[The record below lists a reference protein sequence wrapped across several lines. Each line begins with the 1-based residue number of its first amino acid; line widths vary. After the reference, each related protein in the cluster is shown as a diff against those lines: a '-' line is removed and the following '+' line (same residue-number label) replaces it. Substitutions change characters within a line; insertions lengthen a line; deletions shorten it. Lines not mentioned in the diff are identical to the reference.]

1 MKYIEDF
8 KHPDINNL
16 TGSVVIYEI
25 TRNYP
30 ELYQYIIEN
39 KGDDAFV
46 EFMFRMY
53 HHMDNKPICVVCGN
67 QVKFKTLHLGYA
79 RTCGRACTAKDP
91 QTIQK
96 SKQTILTKYG
106 VENISQLES
115 IQNIKRQHSMEKY
128 GVDSPNKVDSIKK
141 KQHENHKKS
150 PTPKKKRTIR
160 EKHWT
165 NREKCQ
171 KTMMERYGVTSLF
184 EKPEFQEKI
193 RHIKEQKYGDKFY
206 TNRKK
211 YNQTCLEKYGME
223 WGINKKEF
231 QDKARKTTIERYG
244 APYTFM
250 NMDFQNKIRKNILKK
265 YGVNHVTH
273 LNSVKNKINKTCLE
287 KYGVEWSCMLPE
299 ARIYSGNS
307 KPNQIFAKL
316 LDKYHIEYEREFSL
330 GKYSYD
336 FKINDI
342 LIEINPWPTH
352 NIDWSPFGNP
362 IKKDYHKVKSN
373 FAINDH
379 GYKCICIWDWDD
391 METIIKTFILPKTN
405 KYHARKCICKEVPL
419 IETLDFLK
427 KNHIQGACRNIKTS
441 IGLYYDDSLIGIM
454 CWGKPRYNKKSS
466 YELLRMCYV
475 NDVLVV
481 GGTKKMFN
489 YFIEKYHPQSL
500 VSYCDLSKFTGN
512 IYSEL
517 GFIRS
522 KNTSPSIHW
531 INSKNIHI
539 TNNLLN
545 QRGFDQLFN
554 TNYGKGVSNQ
564 QLMLEHGFVR
574 IYDCGQDTFTWCVN
588 D

>member
-25 TRNYP
+25 KRNYP

-53 HHMDNKPICVVCGN
+53 HHMDNKPTCVVCGN

-150 PTPKKKRTIR
+150 PIPKKKRAIH

-165 NREKCQ
+165 NREKCRE
-171 KTMMERYGVTSLF
+171 TMMERYGVASLF

-206 TNRKK
+206 TNREK
-211 YNQTCLEKYGME
+211 YNQTSLDKYGVK
-223 WGINKKEF
+223 WGMSTKEA
-231 QDKARKTTIERYG
+231 QDKARKTTMERYG
-244 APYTFM
+244 VPFTFM
-250 NMDFQNKIRKNILKK
+250 DDDFQKQIHQDIKNKYGVNSMTQLDDIKDKINQTCLKK
-265 YGVNHVTH
+265 YGVNWA
-273 LNSVKNKINKTCLE
+273 CQR
-287 KYGVEWSCMLPE
+287 MD
-299 ARIYSGNS
+299 ARVYSNDS
-307 KPNQIFAKL
+307 KPNKKFAKL
-316 LDKYHIEYEREFSL
+316 LDKYNIKYEREFVL
-330 GKYSYD
+330 NNYSYD

-342 LIEINPWPTH
+342 LVEINPWATH
-352 NIDWSPFGNP
+352 NIDWSPFNNP
-362 IKKDYHKVKSN
+362 VKKNYHKKKSDI
-373 FAINDH
+373 AINEY

-391 METIIKTFILPKTN
+391 METVIKTFLLPKTN
-405 KYHARKCICKEVPL
+405 KLSARKCICKEVDL
-419 IETLDFLK
+419 VNTLEFLK
-427 KNHIQGACRNIKTS
+427 KNHIQGPCRNIKIS
-441 IGLYYDDSLIGIM
+441 IGIYYNDLLVGIM
-454 CWGKPRYNKKSS
+454 CWGKPRYNQNVS

-475 NDVLVV
+475 NDTLVV

-489 YFIEKYHPQSL
+489 YFIENHHPKSL

-512 IYSEL
+512 IYQEL
-517 GFIRS
+517 GFIRI
-522 KNTSPSIHW
+522 KNTIPSIHW
-531 INSKNIHI
+531 INPKLIHI

-554 TNYGKGVSNQ
+554 TSYGKGTSNQ

-574 IYDCGQDTFTWCVN
+574 IYDCGQATFLWSAK
-588 D
+588 